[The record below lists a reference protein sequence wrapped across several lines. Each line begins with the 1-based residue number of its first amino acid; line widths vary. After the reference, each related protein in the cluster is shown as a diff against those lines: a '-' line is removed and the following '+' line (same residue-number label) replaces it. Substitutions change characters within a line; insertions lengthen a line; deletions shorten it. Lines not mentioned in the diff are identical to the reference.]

1 MEKKLTKMDA
11 IYLTIIGILTL
22 AVIGLSVWVVVL
34 KKQKKEGWFEE
45 YYADKC
51 KSFEIQNANLT
62 KGQIVFIGDSITDL
76 FPLDNYFSDL
86 NKATYNRGISG
97 DITDGVLKRLKVC
110 LYDIQPSKVVLMIG
124 LNDIDSGRTAKQLE
138 ANYKKILENIKKNLP
153 ETQVYCMSL
162 ISQHKKIETYSVL
175 KIANTIPTIMEANG
189 YIQNLALEFGYTYV
203 DLFHATCDSEN
214 VLIEKYSDDGLHLN
228 ANGFEAWTTVIKPY
242 LQ

>member
-86 NKATYNRGISG
+86 NT
-97 DITDGVLKRLKVC
+97 
-110 LYDIQPSKVVLMIG
+110 
-124 LNDIDSGRTAKQLE
+124 
-138 ANYKKILENIKKNLP
+138 
-153 ETQVYCMSL
+153 
-162 ISQHKKIETYSVL
+162 
-175 KIANTIPTIMEANG
+175 
-189 YIQNLALEFGYTYV
+189 
-203 DLFHATCDSEN
+203 
-214 VLIEKYSDDGLHLN
+214 
-228 ANGFEAWTTVIKPY
+228 
-242 LQ
+242 